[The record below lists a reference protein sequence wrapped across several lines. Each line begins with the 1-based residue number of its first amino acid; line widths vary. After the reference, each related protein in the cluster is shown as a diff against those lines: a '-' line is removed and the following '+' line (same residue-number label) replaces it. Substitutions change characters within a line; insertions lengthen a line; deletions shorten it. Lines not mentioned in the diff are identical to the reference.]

1 MNKDIKSY
9 HSKQV
14 KSDKTICDSLE
25 KIITEN
31 LPEAE
36 SKVWHAHP
44 VWFLDGNPIVGYS
57 KQKDGIRL
65 MFWSGADFGDKKLE
79 PGTGKFKDASIRYTD
94 SKEINASQLKRW
106 LKKSKEIQ
114 WDYKNI
120 VKRKGKLEKIDTKA
134 SKFKTTFAIA
144 DGDSC
149 KVIGG
154 THSGKSGIVRDI
166 NLSKTG
172 ALTITVVQKSGVRF
186 KTLGKN
192 VEVVKK

>member
-1 MNKDIKSY
+1 MNKDVKAY
-9 HSKQV
+9 HSKLN
-14 KSDKTICDSLE
+14 KSEKEISDILE
-25 KIITEN
+25 KEISAN
-31 LPEAE
+31 LKEAE
-36 SKVWHAHP
+36 NKVWHAHP
-44 VWFLDGNPIVGYS
+44 VWFLEGNPIVGYS

-65 MFWSGADFGDKKLE
+65 MFWSGADFGDKKLK
-79 PGTGKFKDASIRYTD
+79 PGTGKFKDASVFFTNK
-94 SKEINASQLKRW
+94 KEIDLAALKKW

-120 VKRKGKLEKIDTKA
+120 VKRKGKLEKIDTK
-134 SKFKTTFAIA
+134 KTKEKSTFALA

-154 THSGKSGIVRDI
+154 THKGKSGIVRDI

-192 VEVVKK
+192 VEVMKK